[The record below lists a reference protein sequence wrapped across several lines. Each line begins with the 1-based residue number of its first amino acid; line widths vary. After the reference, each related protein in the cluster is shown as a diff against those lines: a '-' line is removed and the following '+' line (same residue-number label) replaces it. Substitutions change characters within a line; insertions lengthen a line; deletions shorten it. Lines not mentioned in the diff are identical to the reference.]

1 MAFFPPVLLI
11 RRNLIVLK
19 LAQAGATDPESAVT
33 LAEAGVTNP
42 NGFRR
47 LNDVLV
53 ARGVISRTTDGRY
66 YRRVECAPAG

>member
-11 RRNLIVLK
+11 RRNLIVLT